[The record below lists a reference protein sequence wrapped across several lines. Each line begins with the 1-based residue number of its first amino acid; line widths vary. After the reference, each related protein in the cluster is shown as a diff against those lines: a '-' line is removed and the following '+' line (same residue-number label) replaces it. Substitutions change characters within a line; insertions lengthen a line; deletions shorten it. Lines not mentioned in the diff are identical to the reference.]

1 VHGDEI
7 NKFITQL
14 ERFKKIID
22 DLDKRHEKIL
32 KKFDSYV
39 KEEIGLV
46 DTFSKFNDNCFMEKD
61 KYFKSM
67 KTFSKLLSSE
77 LKTQKELIKKLIFN
91 PLQILQVQHATL
103 KNLVLYAQTY
113 LSSRNRTNRTIE
125 EVQDQADKIQ
135 IEMDYFEDNIK
146 KVSKRVFENYF
157 KMKENFYEFI
167 KGYREKAINGKL
179 GSTELTLQQ
188 LKKQKETVSEY
199 VSYAAF
205 EPTEPTDFSSNQ
217 EEEGE

>member
-1 VHGDEI
+1 M
-7 NKFITQL
+7 
-14 ERFKKIID
+14 
-22 DLDKRHEKIL
+22 

-46 DTFSKFNDNCFMEKD
+46 DTFSKFNDNCFKEKD

-135 IEMDYFEDNIK
+135 IEMDYFEENIK
-146 KVSKRVFENYF
+146 KVSKRVFENYL

>member
-1 VHGDEI
+1 
-7 NKFITQL
+7 
-14 ERFKKIID
+14 
-22 DLDKRHEKIL
+22 
-32 KKFDSYV
+32 
-39 KEEIGLV
+39 
-46 DTFSKFNDNCFMEKD
+46 MEKD

-103 KNLVLYAQTY
+103 KNLVLYAQKY
-113 LSSRNRTNRTIE
+113 LSSRNRTIE

-188 LKKQKETVSEY
+188 LKKQKETVS
-199 VSYAAF
+199 F
-205 EPTEPTDFSSNQ
+205 Q
-217 EEEGE
+217 